1 MGNCNFKTEKDKDSV
16 NSTSLLSVNALVVSK
31 NHFQFQYAIGR
42 GGFGKVWKVEKK
54 KEKELFA
61 MKEMSKARVMS
72 KKSVQSVMN
81 ELKLLSQMKSP

>member
-16 NSTSLLSVNALVVSK
+16 NSKSLLSVNALVVSK